1 MRPAWA
7 DMAEAEDLLP
17 LHHTKPTT
25 QRKVLA
31 MAHVHL
37 DPIQSQHF
45 LSSVLKF
52 VYRDLVIS
60 TSFADEME
68 GNASNFDKVLT
79 DDFVRNH
86 LQPAVALAIATKRR
100 LGQRRS
106 WRLPA
111 CINYQELH
119 LSVECAVD
127 GAWGSLS
134 GSACLV
140 YLVQRYSFMGAP
152 RVSIYL
158 YSLSTSMNS
167 LTKLSHQVD
176 SELSAIAL
184 GTKETQKAI
193 QSLKEKVN
201 RPPFFQT
208 PPPPLNATAASLFFT
223 IFFF

>member
-1 MRPAWA
+1 
-7 DMAEAEDLLP
+7 MAEAEDLLP
-17 LHHTKPTT
+17 LHLTKPPT

-31 MAHVHL
+31 MVHLHL

-52 VYRDLVIS
+52 MYRDRVIS

-68 GNASNFDKVLT
+68 GN
-79 DDFVRNH
+79 VRNH

-100 LGQRRS
+100 LGQRQS

-158 YSLSTSMNS
+158 YSSSTSMNS

-184 GTKETQKAI
+184 GTKERQKAI
-193 QSLKEKVN
+193 QSLKEMDVKID
-201 RPPFFQT
+201 R
-208 PPPPLNATAASLFFT
+208 T
-223 IFFF
+223 ILVSDS